1 MRRVLKND
9 SPDGRHSD
17 FGTLRVA
24 HEGLEEFEEALLM
37 LLETLDDSFQ
47 DSIEYVDADFAV
59 HSLGSRR
66 SLEEEG
72 EESRPTVDWHLDARD
87 SSNNTGRGVSNE
99 STG

>member
-1 MRRVLKND
+1 MRRVFKND
-9 SPDGRHSD
+9 LPDSCHSD
-17 FGTLRVA
+17 FGTLRVSQ
-24 HEGLEEFEEALLM
+24 EGLEDLEEALLM
-37 LLETLDDSFQ
+37 LLEPLDDSFQ
-47 DSIEYVDADFAV
+47 DSIENVDADFAV

-66 SLEEEG
+66 SLEKEG